1 MLYNILTNGEKKRV
15 VAYTDMPSIF
25 LRKFE
30 WDDKDRGI
38 LPYLVTLN
46 GEEQTYMYD
55 GKFYQDEVDHEKTRE
70 ENEKITELVKKREEE
85 GKTDDEI
92 QEEIQNVRN
101 HYVHRVEYI
110 IFVYDEQLDIAD
122 FIPFIN

>member
-1 MLYNILTNGEKKRV
+1 MNYNILTSGEKKRI
-15 VAYTDMPSIF
+15 VAYTDNPSIF

-30 WDDKDRGI
+30 WDDKGREI

-101 HYVHRVEYI
+101 HYIHRVEYV
-110 IFVYDEQLDIAD
+110 IFVNKEKLDISNL
-122 FIPFIN
+122 ISHL